1 MTDSIER
8 VVRFGDELV
17 GIVTLPERMT
27 PGAPACLMLNTGVMN
42 RIGPHRLNVKIA
54 RDIAAVGIPS
64 LRMDLSGLGDSLAST
79 APLRAHEQA
88 VLDLQAAMDHIQQT
102 LGIDRFVVFGLC
114 SGAVNGYRL
123 ALADPRVSGLMMFD
137 GFGYHTFK
145 SGLLRRWIRLRRMS
159 WSERLRKVRDRLLFR
174 ARRPAAQRRLEGD
187 GLLDVQFQTPTRD
200 QFAQSMETLIR
211 RGTAVYLFYS
221 GSYAGG
227 HNYKGQLRDAFG
239 DAMFLKHV
247 RYDFMVDVD
256 HTLTPLE
263 TQRRVIAI
271 FRDWIQSLEGR
282 TAIST

>member
-1 MTDSIER
+1 MTDSTER

-17 GIVTLPERMT
+17 GIMTLPERMA
-27 PGAPACLMLNTGVMN
+27 PGTPACLLLNTGVMN

-54 RDIAAVGIPS
+54 RAIAAVGVPS
-64 LRMDLSGLGDSLAST
+64 LRIDLSGLGDSLASK
-79 APLRAHEQA
+79 APLRADEQA
-88 VLDLQAAMDHIQQT
+88 VLDLQAAMDHVQQT

-123 ALADPRVSGLMMFD
+123 ALGDPRVAGLMMFD
-137 GFGYHTFK
+137 GFVFPTVK
-145 SGLLRRWIRLRRMS
+145 TGLLRRWIRFRRMS
-159 WSERLRKVRDRLLFR
+159 WPERLRKVRDRLLFR
-174 ARRPAAQRRLEGD
+174 AGRPAAQRRLEGD
-187 GLLDVQFQTPTRD
+187 GLLDVQFQTPSRD

-211 RGTAVYLFYS
+211 RGTAVFLFYS

-239 DAMFLKHV
+239 KAMFLDHA

-263 TQRRVIAI
+263 TQRRVIVL
-271 FRDWIQSLEGR
+271 FSDWVQSLAGR